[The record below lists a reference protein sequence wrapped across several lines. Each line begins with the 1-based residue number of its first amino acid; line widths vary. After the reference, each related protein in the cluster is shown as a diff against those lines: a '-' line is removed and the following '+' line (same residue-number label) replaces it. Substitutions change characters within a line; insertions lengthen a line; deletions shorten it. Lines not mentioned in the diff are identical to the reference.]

1 MKHYALAAVAVL
13 MMAAC
18 TNSETSIE
26 VNIVPQPSQMTVKG
40 ALSPCTTYKTKIDES
55 LQPEEYTLVAKKG
68 KVTITGGSDAGVFYG
83 ERTLDQIRGQ
93 FGGQVPD
100 IKISDAPEFAYRGM
114 HFDCCRH
121 FFSVDEVKQYID
133 MLAMHKFNVLH
144 WHLTEDQGWRAEIK
158 KYPRLTEVGSIRK
171 QTLVGHLGDN
181 DGKDVFDGIEY
192 GGFYTQDEMRDVV
205 AYAAER
211 HITVIPEIEMPGH
224 ALGVLAAYP
233 ELGCTGG
240 PYEVEGRWGVFPD
253 ILCAGNPKT
262 LEFLKDVL
270 DEICDIF
277 PSEIIHI
284 GGDEAPRDRWETCP
298 KCQAKMKE
306 LGFTEEAELQSYI
319 NREIEKYLAEKGRRI
334 MGWDEILEGGVE
346 KTAIVMSW
354 RGPEGGKTA
363 AKMGNEVVM
372 TPNSNF
378 YFDYFQ
384 TGDPEANGEGLGI
397 GGHLNLEKVYSF
409 DPYEDLDDTAKPFI
423 KGIQANLWTEYL
435 ATFDRVQEKVLP
447 RMAATAEIAWGQ
459 SRRTDYNAFV
469 NRVKTALLPLYEE
482 NGWKYADYAFRDPV
496 VD

>member
-1 MKHYALAAVAVL
+1 MKHILTAAAAVMFL
-13 MMAAC
+13 AAC
-18 TNSETSIE
+18 TNSATDITVS
-26 VNIVPQPSQMTVKG
+26 IVPQPESIEVKG
-40 ALSPCTTYKTKIDES
+40 GLKPCNTFVTSIDES
-55 LQPEEYTLVAKKG
+55 LQPEAYTLVIKKG
-68 KVTITGGSDAGVFYG
+68 KATIKGGSDAGIFYG
-83 ERTLDQIRGQ
+83 EQTLAQIRSQ
-93 FGGQVPD
+93 FGGQAPD
-100 IKISDAPEFAYRGM
+100 IRISDAPEFAYRGM
-114 HFDCCRH
+114 HLDCCRH
-121 FFSVDEVKQYID
+121 FFSVDEVKEYID
-133 MLAMHKFNVLH
+133 IMALHKFNTFH

-158 KYPRLTEVGSIRK
+158 KYPRLTEVGSVRK
-171 QTLVGHLGDN
+171 ETLVGHLGSSN
-181 DGKDVFDGIEY
+181 KFDGTPY
-192 GGFYTQDEMRDVV
+192 GGYYTQDEMREVV

-284 GGDEAPRDRWETCP
+284 GGDEAPRDRWKACP

-306 LGFTEEAELQSYI
+306 LGFTEEAQLQSYI
-319 NREIEKYLAEKGRRI
+319 NSEIEKYLATKGRRI
-334 MGWDEILEGGVE
+334 LGWDEILEGGVT
-346 KTAIVMSW
+346 KTAMVMSW
-354 RGPEGGKTA
+354 RGPEGGKAA

-372 TPNSNF
+372 TPNSYF

-384 TGDPEANGEGLGI
+384 TGDPEANGEGIGI
-397 GGHLNLEKVYSF
+397 GGYLNLERVYSF
-409 DPYEDLDDTAKPFI
+409 NPYEDLDEESKPYI

-435 ATFDRVQEKVLP
+435 ESFDRVQERVMP

-459 SRRTDYNAFV
+459 SRRTSYPEFV
-469 NRVKTALLPLYEE
+469 ERVRKALLPIYEE
-482 NGWKYADYAFRDPV
+482 NGYKYADYAFRDPA